1 MARDVSDSTPIRSRG
16 ELTAWLESGCKPAS
30 EFRLGTEHEKI
41 LFYKNDLSPV
51 PYGGR
56 GASGQGGVGALLEG
70 MASETG
76 WERIED
82 GGALIG
88 LYDPVEGGA
97 ISLEPGGQFE
107 LSGAPLDNIHQTA
120 RELDDHLRLAGLVAD
135 RHDIGFLGLGMSPKW
150 SLEQTPVMPKSR
162 YRIMTEYMPKV
173 GSRGLDM
180 MYRTATVQA
189 NLDFASE
196 ADMVRK
202 LRVSIA
208 LQPLATALFAN
219 SPFTNGRPNGRLS
232 ERSEIWRDTDNH
244 RAGMLPFVFEDGMGF
259 ERFIDYAL
267 QVPMYFVKRGDD
279 YHDVTGAD
287 FRDLLAG
294 RLAAMPGETATLS
307 DWANHLSTIFP
318 EVRLKKYL
326 EMRGADVGSRDQ
338 ILALPALFVGLL
350 YDGGAL
356 DAAWDIVKNWSA
368 EQRQALRDDVPTLGL
383 AATVAGRSL
392 REIGRE
398 TLAIA
403 REGLRRRRRLDARGR
418 DETIYLGLLEERI
431 ATGRSPARDWLDRFN
446 GPWGGVVDPVFAEA
460 AL

>member
-1 MARDVSDSTPIRSRG
+1 
-16 ELTAWLESGCKPAS
+16 
-30 EFRLGTEHEKI
+30 
-41 LFYKNDLSPV
+41 
-51 PYGGR
+51 
-56 GASGQGGVGALLEG
+56 
-70 MASETG
+70 
-76 WERIED
+76 
-82 GGALIG
+82 
-88 LYDPVEGGA
+88 
-97 ISLEPGGQFE
+97 
-107 LSGAPLDNIHQTA
+107 
-120 RELDDHLRLAGLVAD
+120 
-135 RHDIGFLGLGMSPKW
+135 
-150 SLEQTPVMPKSR
+150 
-162 YRIMTEYMPKV
+162 
-173 GSRGLDM
+173 
-180 MYRTATVQA
+180 
-189 NLDFASE
+189 
-196 ADMVRK
+196 
-202 LRVSIA
+202 
-208 LQPLATALFAN
+208 
-219 SPFTNGRPNGRLS
+219 
-232 ERSEIWRDTDNH
+232 
-244 RAGMLPFVFEDGMGF
+244 
-259 ERFIDYAL
+259 
-267 QVPMYFVKRGDD
+267 MYFVKRGDD